1 MKKTV
6 LRIVKA
12 VLFCSILVTIIAG
25 ASVLLERKESREK
38 LTPFYERAE
47 QTDVL
52 LLGDSHMLS
61 AVYPLELWRDYGIT
75 AYNLASYNNTLPVSY
90 WLLRCAL
97 DVCTPK
103 AVVVDINYI
112 NCFNR
117 LSGSSGDVHTAFD
130 GLPMSRTKLAALDD
144 LMTRRRWTIMATAT
158 SISRRNT
165 SSRWRCITPAG
176 RS

>member
-25 ASVLLERKESREK
+25 ASVLFERKESREK

-61 AVYPLELWRDYGIT
+61 AVYPL
-75 AYNLASYNNTLPVSY
+75 
-90 WLLRCAL
+90 
-97 DVCTPK
+97 
-103 AVVVDINYI
+103 
-112 NCFNR
+112 
-117 LSGSSGDVHTAFD
+117 
-130 GLPMSRTKLAALDD
+130 
-144 LMTRRRWTIMATAT
+144 
-158 SISRRNT
+158 
-165 SSRWRCITPAG
+165 
-176 RS
+176 